1 MTKLPESFM
10 TVTEAAEIVCDAA
23 ARFGSM
29 LDIADA
35 EDGLREAIEIVR
47 TVSRPYRPRWWR
59 R

>member
-23 ARFGSM
+23 EQFGNM
-29 LDIADA
+29 IDGTD
-35 EDGLREAIEIVR
+35 EDCRLFDAIEIVR